1 MLSWCWF
8 IGKTI
13 NRTRERVY
21 IYIYTWSSVSYIQC
35 GIIIGYVSNI
45 CSSIKL
51 HVVKPVRV
59 VSFVFEQPR
68 LDSSLGSPSLSLFLP
83 TLPLSSSSF
92 YIHRAT
98 SVLSLS
104 FSSSSFF
111 LSFGLPTAE
120 RVESRGFLD
129 TLYLAY
135 FDLPEIH
142 WAVHLVD
149 VRCHVWHAAF
159 QTRRSGSSHI
169 PRWSRPRM
177 KEEGA
182 GGM

>member
-1 MLSWCWF
+1 M
-8 IGKTI
+8 
-13 NRTRERVY
+13 Y
-21 IYIYTWSSVSYIQC
+21 IYIYLKQRFVYTVWNHYRLRFKHLLLNKTPRREAGPGSV
-35 GIIIGYVSNI
+35 
-45 CSSIKL
+45 
-51 HVVKPVRV
+51 VRV
-59 VSFVFEQPR
+59 RTAAPRFFPR
-68 LDSSLGSPSLSLFLP
+68 LSLSLFLP

-142 WAVHLVD
+142 
-149 VRCHVWHAAF
+149 
-159 QTRRSGSSHI
+159 
-169 PRWSRPRM
+169 
-177 KEEGA
+177 
-182 GGM
+182 

>member
-1 MLSWCWF
+1 MWNHYRLRF
-8 IGKTI
+8 KHLLLNKTP
-13 NRTRERVY
+13 RREAGPG
-21 IYIYTWSSVSYIQC
+21 SV
-35 GIIIGYVSNI
+35 
-45 CSSIKL
+45 
-51 HVVKPVRV
+51 VRV
-59 VSFVFEQPR
+59 RTAAPRFFPRFSLSFSPPFSYPFPVSF
-68 LDSSLGSPSLSLFLP
+68 SP
-83 TLPLSSSSF
+83 SSSF

-98 SVLSLS
+98 SVLFRSPLYPLSL
-104 FSSSSFF
+104 SSFF
-111 LSFGLPTAE
+111 LLSFPTEE
-120 RVESRGFLD
+120 RVESRGFSD

-142 WAVHLVD
+142 RAVHLVD

>member
-21 IYIYTWSSVSYIQC
+21 IYIYIYLKQRFVYTVWNHYRLRFKHLLLNKTPRREAGPGSV
-35 GIIIGYVSNI
+35 
-45 CSSIKL
+45 
-51 HVVKPVRV
+51 VRV
-59 VSFVFEQPR
+59 RTAAPRFFPR
-68 LDSSLGSPSLSLFLP
+68 LSLSLSLSPHSSPLFLLFLYP
-83 TLPLSSSSF
+83 SCNE
-92 YIHRAT
+92 R
-98 SVLSLS
+98 SLS